1 MREMDDPRR
10 LIGCDVVVDRLD
22 RRLADVVSDDG
33 EVDVLWF
40 FFWFY
45 FQVNEI
51 IF

>member
-10 LIGCDVVVDRLD
+10 LVERDVVVDRLD
-22 RRLADVVSDDG
+22 RRLARAVGD
-33 EVDVLWF
+33 DVLWF